1 LVALEEAMFV
11 EQRLYTFAPGKSAE
25 FHKLY
30 EAEGRATQEKHLG
43 PPVGYYY
50 SEIGPLNQVMSLWA
64 YPSLDERVARRD
76 RLAKDPAW
84 VSFLH
89 KGRPLIVAQ
98 ETRILKPASFFADRL
113 AAIVEQGGA
122 RS

>member
-1 LVALEEAMFV
+1 MFV

-30 EAEGRATQEKHLG
+30 EAEGRTTQERHLG
-43 PPVGYYY
+43 PPVGYYYY

-64 YPSLDERVARRD
+64 YPSLDERVARRE
-76 RLAKDPAW
+76 RLSKDPAW
-84 VSFLH
+84 ISFLQ

-98 ETRILKPASFFADRL
+98 ETRILKPASFFNERL
-113 AAIVEQGGA
+113 TAIVAHGREEQ
-122 RS
+122 